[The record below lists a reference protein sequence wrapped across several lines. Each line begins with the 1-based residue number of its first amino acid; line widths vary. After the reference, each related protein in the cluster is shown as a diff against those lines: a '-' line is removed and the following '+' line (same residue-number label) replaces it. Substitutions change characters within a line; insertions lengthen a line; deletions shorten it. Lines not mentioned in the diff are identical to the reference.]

1 MIVLGYGTT
10 ATSPILST
18 MDWRAQIFSY
28 RVPEQLP
35 RLNVGKRIWQSR
47 LVNRKDSVD
56 EG

>member
-1 MIVLGYGTT
+1 MIVLGYGIT

-18 MDWRAQIFSY
+18 MDRRAQIFSY
-28 RVPEQLP
+28 GVPEQLP
-35 RLNVGKRIWQSR
+35 RLNGGEKRWQSR